1 MPAPLG
7 RMREVLK
14 STARRDQKG
23 RVVCYLD
30 IHTGRRRPALR
41 MEKTWNRIKR
51 MARIKG
57 RLRYHDLR
65 HTFVDWCYKNLS
77 PAIAPV
83 MARHSSRD
91 ATAIYV
97 HLERVET
104 MKEAQKMYR

>member
-1 MPAPLG
+1 
-7 RMREVLK
+7 MREVLD
-14 STARRDQKG
+14 TVDQRERRG
-23 RVVCYLD
+23 RVVCFRD
-30 IHTGRRRPALR
+30 IHTGERRPVLK
-41 MEKTWNRIKR
+41 MEKTWKHIKR
-51 MARIKG
+51 LARIKG
-57 RLRYHDLR
+57 QLRYHDLR
-65 HTFVDWCYKNLS
+65 HTFVDWCYKHLS